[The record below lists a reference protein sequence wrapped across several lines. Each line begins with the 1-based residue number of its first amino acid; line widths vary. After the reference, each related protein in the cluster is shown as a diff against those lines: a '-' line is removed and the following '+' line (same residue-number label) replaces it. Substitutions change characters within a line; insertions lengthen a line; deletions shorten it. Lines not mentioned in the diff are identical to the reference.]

1 MIRSIDQDRPV
12 SRDSQVSRQ
21 NSFDE
26 ARDDPVDDVNLIKT
40 EKDKDQ
46 GYKTNSKVKM

>member
-26 ARDDPVDDVNLIKT
+26 ARDDPVDDVKT